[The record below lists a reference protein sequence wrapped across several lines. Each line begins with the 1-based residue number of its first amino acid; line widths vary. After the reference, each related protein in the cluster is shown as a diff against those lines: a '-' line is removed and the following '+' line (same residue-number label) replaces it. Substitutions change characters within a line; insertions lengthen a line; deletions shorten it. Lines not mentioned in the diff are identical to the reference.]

1 MSAARNLPLLI
12 CAGLALHACSKPQQ
26 PEQNIVIDNGIDANA
41 DIETLPPDESSGTS
55 SNDLTT
61 GNDNPG
67 VNDLNT
73 SNSH

>member
-1 MSAARNLPLLI
+1 MRAASIALLVI
-12 CAGLALHACSKPQQ
+12 AAALAAAGCSKPQQ
-26 PEQNIVIDNGIDANA
+26 PEQNIVIDNGVDANA

-55 SNDLTT
+55 SNELST